1 MALETERRL
10 FSSTLCCDIPIGGST
25 VEEHKRYLSA
35 FPSPNGVT
43 RLHFGGYGMTKLTGF
58 ERDRYLRMLFRQLP
72 GGVWMTDRNLCLTY
86 VVGRLAN
93 NMSPRAKPGM
103 SIYDLVGTRDPAN
116 RLIASHLAALSGEP
130 QSFESQHNGRWYAA
144 FVEQLKS
151 DTEEVVGCIGAA
163 VDITEQ
169 RLTQDRLGRSEALLA
184 QAQRVAHIGS
194 FEWEIA
200 SNVLTWSD
208 ELHRIYG
215 FKPGEF
221 SGRYEAF
228 LERVHPDD
236 LERTKS
242 SVFDALR
249 TGAPFVYEHRI
260 VRLDGTVRVLYTR
273 GEVVSG
279 DDGQAIRMLG
289 CCWDVTELRQT
300 MDDLERARS
309 LLEAA
314 IEATADGLLVV
325 GVNGDVTAYNQR
337 FLSLWR
343 IPENIARQRD
353 ERLLAYVQDQLED
366 PKQFLSA
373 TREVYHHPERESF
386 DVQHFKDGRV
396 FERYSTPQRIADQV
410 VGRVWSFRDVTE
422 RERLLERALFL
433 ADATRLL
440 GSLDIEPALDSVA
453 HLAVPLLGD
462 GCAVDLLGNG
472 QPHRVVFVSTEG
484 AGSFDPELQIGVMA
498 GHSSIYSNG
507 TRSCMA
513 VPLTVKD
520 SVVGAFTFIGPP
532 MGRYSRPDLEF
543 AETLARRAALSVENA
558 RLYRGAQDALRARDE
573 FLTIA
578 AHEIRGPITSVHLA
592 VQGLRKDISPAS
604 ATPKLLEIIERED
617 RRLARFVEELLEFV
631 KIQSGQ
637 MYFNFE
643 EVDMA
648 EVVHKAASNLASELA
663 QSGSPL
669 SITTEGN
676 PVGQGDKYGL
686 TQVATNLLS
695 NAIKFGNGK
704 PIVVTLREHQGQTLL
719 EVKDHGI
726 GILPEVL
733 DHIFKPFE
741 RGVSVRNYGGL
752 GLGLFIVHTIVQ
764 GLGGVVR
771 VRSKP
776 KEGSTFTVELK
787 NAQTL

>member
-1 MALETERRL
+1 
-10 FSSTLCCDIPIGGST
+10 
-25 VEEHKRYLSA
+25 
-35 FPSPNGVT
+35 
-43 RLHFGGYGMTKLTGF
+43 MTKLSGF

-72 GGVWMTDRNLCLTY
+72 GGVWMTDCNLCLTY

-103 SIYDLVGTRDPAN
+103 SIYDIVGTRDPAN

-130 QSFESQHNGRWYAA
+130 QSFEGVHNGRCYAA

-163 VDITEQ
+163 FDITEQ
-169 RLTQDRLGRSEALLA
+169 RLTQDRLARSEALLA

-260 VRLDGTVRVLYTR
+260 VRLDGSVRVLYTR
-273 GEVVSG
+273 GEVVTG
-279 DDGQAIRMLG
+279 DDGQAIRMLA

-300 MDDLERARS
+300 MDDLEHARS

-325 GVNGDVTAYNQR
+325 DINGGMTAYNQR

-343 IPENIARQRD
+343 IPEDLVRQRND
-353 ERLLAYVQDQLED
+353 EMLLGYVQDQLQD
-366 PKQFLSA
+366 PEQFLSG

-386 DVQHFKDGRV
+386 DIQHFKDGRV
-396 FERYSTPQRIADQV
+396 FERYSTPQRIAGQV

-433 ADATRLL
+433 A
-440 GSLDIEPALDSVA
+440 
-453 HLAVPLLGD
+453 LGD

-472 QPHRVVFVSTEG
+472 QPHRVVFVSREG
-484 AGSFDPELQIGVMA
+484 AGSFDPALQIGFMA
-498 GHSSIYSNG
+498 GHSNIYSNG

-520 SVVGAFTFIGPP
+520 SVVGAMTFIGPP

-558 RLYRGAQDALRARDE
+558 RLYRGAQEALRARDE

-578 AHEIRGPITSVHLA
+578 THEIRGPITSVHLA

-617 RRLARFVEELLEFV
+617 RRLARFVEELLELG

-676 PVGQGDKYGL
+676 PVGQWDKYGL

-726 GILPEVL
+726 GMLPEVL
-733 DHIFKPFE
+733 DRIFKPFE

-787 NAQTL
+787 NARTL